1 MMARAMQAEDVMIVT
16 APRADKAPHPD
27 SSAATSTDRRL
38 RATHLRIMFARLTK
52 IGFPRRFPIVQFPN
66 APLIVAL
73 VAGQI
78 AQTVRGATHPY
89 LVSIAYLAM
98 TVWAYEELA
107 HGVNWFRRLLGFG
120 FAIILIVRVARAVRT

>member
-1 MMARAMQAEDVMIVT
+1 MRARVARAEDVVIVT
-16 APRADKAPHPD
+16 VPRADKAPHPET
-27 SSAATSTDRRL
+27 SAATSTDRRSPK
-38 RATHLRIMFARLTK
+38 HLRISFARLTK
-52 IGFPRRFPIVQFPN
+52 IGFPRRFPMVQFPN

-73 VAGQI
+73 VVGQV
-78 AQTVRGATHPY
+78 AQTVRGVTHPY

-107 HGVNWFRRLLGFG
+107 HGVNWFRRLLGWG